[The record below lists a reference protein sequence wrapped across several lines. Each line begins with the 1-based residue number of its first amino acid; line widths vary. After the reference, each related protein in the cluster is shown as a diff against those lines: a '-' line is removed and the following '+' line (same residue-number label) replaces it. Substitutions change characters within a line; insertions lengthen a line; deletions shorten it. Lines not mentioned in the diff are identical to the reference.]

1 MERHERNLEAETAEE
16 EHETHDANEAGDGG
30 VPAGEHLVNTDA
42 AQVFAALV
50 RANNGLIAYLIDEV
64 EAHMRDSSGTVEAA
78 LGLHLPDDML
88 ERFLLVLVKV
98 ELFQD
103 QRITLSELCRR
114 KTDRETCAHSV
125 ILDQVHD
132 GVQAAVHRAAVVV
145 CIAVVHFDRLFLIL
159 RDMERVF
166 DQLVDALILRR

>member
-1 MERHERNLEAETAEE
+1 M
-16 EHETHDANEAGDGG
+16 
-30 VPAGEHLVNTDA
+30 PAGEHLVNADA

-50 RANNGLIAYLIDEV
+50 RADNGLIAYLIDEV
-64 EAHMRDSSGTVEAA
+64 EAHMRDGCGTVEAA

-98 ELFQD
+98 ELFQN

-114 KTDRETCAHSV
+114 KTDREACAHSV
-125 ILDQVHD
+125 ILDQMHD

-145 CIAVVHFDRLFLIL
+145 CIAVVHFDRLFLIF